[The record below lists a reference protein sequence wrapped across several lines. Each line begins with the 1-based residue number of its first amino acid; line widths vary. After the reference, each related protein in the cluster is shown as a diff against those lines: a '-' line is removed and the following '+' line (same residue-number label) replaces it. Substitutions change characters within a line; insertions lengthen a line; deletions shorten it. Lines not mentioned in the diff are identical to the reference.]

1 MKNEIKAVIFD
12 LDGVIVSTDE
22 CHYRAWKRMADEEGI
37 YFDKVINNRLRG
49 VSRMESLNI
58 VLERAEKS
66 YSDAEKEEMATR
78 KNEYYKEYI
87 KALTPADILP
97 GVAENLK
104 KLREKGIKLAIGSS
118 SKNTPIILKQIG
130 LDNYFDAVSDG
141 NNIKNSKPD
150 PEVFVKA
157 AQMLNIAPEN
167 CMIVEDADAG
177 IEAGKGGGMLTLAVG
192 SAKGGDYTLKDLSDG
207 KICNI
212 VYKSIYKSRAHE
224 IVKKLTLKQ
233 KIGQLNQ
240 ESLRKTNADE
250 LKEKIRRGEIGSI
263 ILACSATAGNDEQY
277 RGYVDY
283 INDIQR
289 TAVEES
295 ETKIPIIFG
304 RDVIHGH
311 RTVMPIPLAQSA
323 TFNPEL
329 AKKAYRCVAEE
340 AANDGIHWTFSP
352 MVDISRDPRWG
363 RCIEGIGEDPY
374 LGERMAEAVV
384 EGFQGDDYSAHDSL
398 AACAKHYIGYG
409 AVEGGRD
416 YNVSEITDYT
426 LRNIYLKSFRAA
438 VNAGVATVM
447 NSFNAI
453 GGESTTSSRYLLTE
467 LLKEELGFDGYV
479 ISDWGTVE
487 RLISQCVAKDRRD
500 AAMLAANAGLDMDM
514 ESKCYIEHLESLV
527 NDGLVSEETIDEA
540 AERIIY
546 IKLLFGIM
554 DNPYCTELKYDEEA
568 HRKAAKASSDE
579 AMVLL
584 KNKNGILPLK
594 KETKVFA
601 LGPML
606 YEKRAFLGSWTLD
619 FDINKVKSPAEALA
633 ECGGNILFPSSEY
646 LWDDC
651 LKRLR
656 REECDAVIVFL
667 GESQNSTGEA
677 NSLARVELPEE
688 QLALVRRLHVL
699 GKPVIGVMGF
709 GRPVAIEEAD
719 DCFDAIL
726 YAWHSGTCT
735 ADSIVSILYG
745 DVNPS
750 GRLPISF
757 PRCTGQIPIYY
768 NCPNGNSYGESYY
781 KDGRLAPYNDR
792 IAEPMY
798 QFGYGLSYTE
808 FEYSDISC
816 ENTKISYDDIANGAK
831 FKISV
836 TVKNVGERDGFETA
850 QCYVLDCTASMLRP
864 QRELKGFAKE
874 YIKAGGEK
882 RICFELGFE
891 ELAFYNRK
899 AEYKPE
905 RGEFNIYIGKDCY
918 APKCVTIEII

>member
-1 MKNEIKAVIFD
+1 MENKITAVIFD
-12 LDGVIVSTDE
+12 LDGVIVCTDE
-22 CHYRAWKRMADEEGI
+22 CHYRAWKKMADAEGI
-37 YFDKVINNRLRG
+37 YFDRVINNRLRG

-58 VLERAEKS
+58 VLERANKT
-66 YSDAEKEEMATR
+66 YTDAEKEKMAAL

-87 KALTPADILP
+87 KALTPDDILP
-97 GVAENLK
+97 GVADNLK
-104 KLREKGIKLAIGSS
+104 RLKDSGIKIAIGSS

-150 PEVFVKA
+150 PEVFLKA
-157 AQMLNIAPEN
+157 AQMLNIAPQN

-177 IEAGKGGGMLTLAVG
+177 IEAGKRAGMATLAVG
-192 SAKGGDYTLKDLSDG
+192 GAKGGDYTVKDLSDG
-207 KICNI
+207 RIIIKT
-212 VYKSIYKSRAHE
+212 VYKHRAHE
-224 IVKKLTLKQ
+224 IVKSLTLKQ

-240 ESLRKTNADE
+240 EPLGRKNADE
-250 LKEKIRRGEIGSI
+250 LREKIRRGEIGSV

-277 RGYVDY
+277 RGYVDF

-295 ETKIPIIFG
+295 EAKIPIIFG

-311 RTVMPIPLAQSA
+311 RTVMPIPLAQTA

-329 AKKAYRCVAEE
+329 AKKAYRCVAKE
-340 AANDGIHWTFSP
+340 AANDGVHWSFSP
-352 MVDISRDPRWG
+352 MIDISRDPRWG
-363 RCIEGIGEDPY
+363 RCIEGIGEDPH
-374 LGERMAEAVV
+374 LGGKMAAAVT
-384 EGFQGDDYSAHDSL
+384 EGFQGEDYSAPDSL

-416 YNVSEITDYT
+416 YNLAEISDYT
-426 LRNIYLKSFRAA
+426 LRNVYLKTFKAA
-438 VNAGVATVM
+438 VEAGIATVM

-453 GGESTTSSRYLLTE
+453 GGDATASSRYLLTD

-479 ISDWGTVE
+479 VSDWATIE
-487 RLISQCVAKDRRD
+487 RLIAQCVAKDERE
-500 AAMLAANAGLDMDM
+500 ASMLAANAGLDMDM
-514 ESKCYIEHLESLV
+514 VSRCYINNLEALV
-527 NDGLVSEETIDEA
+527 KDGSVSEETVNKA
-540 AERIIY
+540 AERVIY

-554 DNPYCTELKYDEEA
+554 DNPYCTGIEYNAEE

-584 KNKNGILPLK
+584 KNKNNILPLK

-601 LGPML
+601 TGPML

-619 FDINKVKSPAEALA
+619 FDINLVKSPAEVLKESGA
-633 ECGGNILFPSSEY
+633 NVLFPSSEY

-651 LKRLR
+651 LKKIR
-656 REECDAVIVFL
+656 REECDTVIVFL
-667 GESQNSTGEA
+667 GESESTTGEA
-677 NSLARVELPEE
+677 NSLARIELPEE
-688 QLALVRRLHVL
+688 QLALARKLHAL

-709 GRPVAIEEAD
+709 GRPVALEEAD

-735 ADSIVSILYG
+735 AESIVSILYG
-745 DVNPS
+745 EVNPS

-781 KDGRLAPYNDR
+781 KDGRLAVYNDR

-798 QFGYGLSYTE
+798 PFGYGLSYTE
-808 FEYSDISC
+808 FEYKDIYC
-816 ENTKISYDDIANGAK
+816 ENEKISYDDIANGKK
-831 FKISV
+831 FKIYA
-836 TVKNVGERDGFETA
+836 TVENIGKRDGFETA
-850 QCYVLDCTASMLRP
+850 QCYIRDCTASMLRP
-864 QRELKGFAKE
+864 QRELKGFSKE
-874 YIKAGGEK
+874 YIEAGGK
-882 RICFELGFE
+882 KQVCFELGFD
-891 ELAFYNRK
+891 ELAFYNGK
-899 AEYKPE
+899 AEFKPE
-905 RGEFNIYIGKDCY
+905 KGEFDIYIGKDCY
-918 APKCVTIEII
+918 APKCMTIEII